1 LNRWK
6 VYSLLKRKNSKVTL
20 GELLDVGETAS
31 ETIEGIIEYNTMVKS
46 NPGIYKEFNMKR
58 ERIANNLHDIGGI

>member
-1 LNRWK
+1 
-6 VYSLLKRKNSKVTL
+6 VTL